1 MTTIILIEKTGVIKE
16 LVVKSLNTEELY
28 KKAGFKTNAGFKC
41 FANWNPTVDGISYSV
56 YLYGK
61 INGKAG
67 QENKFDYPPPVDNVL
82 FFGSCLLLLKEL
94 NGNYIDFKKNIWNKI
109 YDYLFEEFEY
119 IEKDDDECEE
129 EEEEEEDDVD
139 DDENLTQQG
148 YVKDGFI
155 VDDDAE
161 EDEEDEVEQDEDE
174 PDDEE
179 DEDADEVESQDEPK
193 KKNNKK
199 SGTGTKEKN
208 IKKNKKEEKTIV
220 NYLNC
225 CNELEKEEYI

>member
-1 MTTIILIEKTGVIKE
+1 MTTILLIEKTGVIKE
-16 LVVKSLNTEELY
+16 LSVKSLNTEELY
-28 KKAGFKTNAGFKC
+28 KKAGFKINTGFKC
-41 FANWNPTVDGISYSV
+41 FANWKPIIDGIPYNV

-82 FFGSCLLLLKEL
+82 FFGSCILLLKDPN
-94 NGNYIDFKKNIWNKI
+94 NGNYIDFKQHLWNKI
-109 YDYLFEEFEY
+109 YDYLFEEFEN
-119 IEKDDDECEE
+119 IENEEEDDEE
-129 EEEEEEDDVD
+129 EEEEEV

-155 VDDDAE
+155 VEDDDEGEEESAEEAEQE
-161 EDEEDEVEQDEDE
+161 EDEEVDEEE
-174 PDDEE
+174 DDE
-179 DEDADEVESQDEPK
+179 ASFDEPK
-193 KKNNKK
+193 KKSNNKK
-199 SGTGTKEKN
+199 KAKKEKN
-208 IKKNKKEEKTIV
+208 IKKNKKEEKTI